1 MNKPVLFRRRLI
13 PEECIELKNDV
24 IIHCNEDVIVTSW
37 RALHPKPDLDHGYS
51 AYFLKEGIKVSRFLH
66 ADGSLLYWYCDI
78 VRYDF
83 EKEANRLTV
92 TDLLADVLVYP
103 DGFTKVLDLDELVE
117 ASEHGLLTEAELHS
131 VLLRVNRLL
140 CTIYEGAFGKYQA
153 VIKEL

>member
-24 IIHCNEDVIVTSW
+24 IIHCDEDVIVTSW

-51 AYFLKEGIKVSRFLH
+51 AYFLKEGIKVSRFLR

-92 TDLLADVLVYP
+92 TDLLADVLAYP
-103 DGFTKVLDLDELVE
+103 DGLTKELDPDELVE

-140 CTIYEGAFGKYQA
+140 CPIYEGAFGKYQA